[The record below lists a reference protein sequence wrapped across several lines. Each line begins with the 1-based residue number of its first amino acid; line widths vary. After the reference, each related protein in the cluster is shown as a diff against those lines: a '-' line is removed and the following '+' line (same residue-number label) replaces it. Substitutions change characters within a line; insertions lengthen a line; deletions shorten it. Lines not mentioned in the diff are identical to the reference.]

1 MSTRKGMPIVSTD
14 YMCDFIKTHHK
25 DEYWV
30 MWVDPK
36 TDNCVAMD
44 GFKTIQAALRWDK
57 ENPPEKLP
65 EGNFS
70 GSFIFRT

>member
-1 MSTRKGMPIVSTD
+1 
-14 YMCDFIKTHHK
+14 
-25 DEYWV
+25 

-36 TDNCVAMD
+36 TDNCVAME
-44 GFKTIQAALRWDK
+44 GLTTIQAALRWNR

-70 GSFIFRT
+70 ESFILKT

>member
-1 MSTRKGMPIVSTD
+1 MPIISTNAICDFVSTRHPGL
-14 YMCDFIKTHHK
+14 F
-25 DEYWV
+25 WV

-36 TDNCVAMD
+36 TDNCVAME
-44 GFKTIQAALRWDK
+44 GLTTIQAALRWNR

-70 GSFIFRT
+70 ESFILKT